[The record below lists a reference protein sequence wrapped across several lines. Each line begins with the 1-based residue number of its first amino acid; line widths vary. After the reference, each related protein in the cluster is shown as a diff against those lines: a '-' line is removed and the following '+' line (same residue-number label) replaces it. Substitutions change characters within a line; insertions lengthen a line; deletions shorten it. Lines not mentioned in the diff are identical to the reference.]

1 MSAVAVSID
10 SRDCKTP
17 GCAGEAAWA
26 RGPYA
31 HLCTACAATAR
42 RRISETSRASAARLT
57 PEQRSERARIVVAA
71 AAAKRSSTPSA
82 PRVRNVLRDV
92 EKAVTALDRARAD
105 ELKAADAYR
114 AARKRVTEA
123 ETKVA
128 QVRAV
133 LDQAI
138 DGTAGDE
145 S

>member
-31 HLCTACAATAR
+31 GLCTACTATQKR
-42 RRISETSRASAARLT
+42 RLSAIQRENAARTT
-57 PEQRSERARIVVAA
+57 PEERSARAHRGHETR
-71 AAAKRSSTPSA
+71 RSDHPSA

-92 EKAVTALDRARAD
+92 EKAVTALDRARAA

-114 AARKRVTEA
+114 AARRAVADA
-123 ETKVA
+123 EQKVA
-128 QVRAV
+128 AVRAV

-138 DGTAGDE
+138 AGEPEDA